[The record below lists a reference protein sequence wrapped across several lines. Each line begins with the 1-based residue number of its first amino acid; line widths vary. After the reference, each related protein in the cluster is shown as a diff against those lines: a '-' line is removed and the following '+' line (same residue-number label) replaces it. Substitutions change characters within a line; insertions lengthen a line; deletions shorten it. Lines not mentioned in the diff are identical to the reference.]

1 MEQKQ
6 HSPLRPRLQN
16 TRQDGADL
24 EQRMHDMEDPRELET
39 YDPKK
44 LEQEDAEVLASAI
57 QAEFE
62 VEPVG
67 SLAEDMEA
75 LEIEKATAESLRDEI
90 IAMQRS
96 HDAANYSTVTAAM
109 VAKMDELRKERDEA
123 LIRVGLAECA
133 HEAVFGLKKGLE
145 IALECEKLTVKNL
158 VHEKAEAL
166 KRLAAQADTERLY
179 VKKLERE
186 NLEMLSRLSRQK
198 RRSGVV
204 RQTGSLFEREG
215 RHTGG
220 ATGSSAVAGMQGRC
234 EDSDGVDTK
243 QPQGGAQAQFQRLW
257 DKCEV
262 LKMEAT
268 VEASKH
274 REARGR
280 LAIVTSQ
287 NAVLTEMC
295 QKLEAECKLE
305 SQARSTAESNAEK
318 AMSIM
323 ARMRDL
329 WMACTQEGA
338 GRPVEEP
345 YLPPDGLFSAVDRLE
360 IQTLGASQ
368 RERRRARSFADDMDE
383 LRERLAFT
391 ASAAMTTERVCTTNN
406 AAGPVE
412 NGRKRSAGPP
422 GPVVGAFRRVSGS
435 PRSVSSRESDYHEA
449 ISTPES
455 KLSGPS
461 LTEYEQVSLPPA
473 LPRHVD
479 VADGGLEEPEVVSPR
494 ATDDGAGLGGD
505 SVLATRDVNVT
516 SPARVVHSP
525 PSRVPGSGGADAAP
539 SAFVDGANG
548 AVMCSDNRADVG
560 HASDGESSDFI
571 PPPSLLDDAE
581 VKGDESQEGSVGTF
595 SSHVKKSTTD
605 DLSGVVAPKH
615 ACMEEA
621 EMKVVDND
629 DAAIEM
635 ITAVCSADG
644 VGDVAVGRGEE
655 HDETEVFLSEEV
667 GDWAGILAM
676 CEHGESA
683 VQRVVDLSLAVT
695 VLGEEE
701 FLALENTKVGATVFL
716 SHVACLMLGCTLC
729 RGCEK

>member
-6 HSPLRPRLQN
+6 HSPLRPRLQS
-16 TRQDGADL
+16 TLQDGADF
-24 EQRMHDMEDPRELET
+24 EQRMHNMEDLRELET
-39 YDPKK
+39 CDPKK
-44 LEQEDAEVLASAI
+44 FEQEDAEVLTPVI
-57 QAEFE
+57 QAEYE

-67 SLAEDMEA
+67 SLAKDMEA

-90 IAMQRS
+90 TAMQRS
-96 HDAANYSTVTAAM
+96 HDAANYSMVTAAM

-158 VHEKAEAL
+158 VHEKAEAI

-186 NLEMLSRLSRQK
+186 NLEMLSRLSKQK
-198 RRSGVV
+198 IRSDVV
-204 RQTGSLFEREG
+204 RRTRSLFG
-215 RHTGG
+215 RKGKEKGG
-220 ATGSSAVAGMQGRC
+220 VPGSSTAVGIQGRC
-234 EDSDGVDTK
+234 EDSDGVDTN

-262 LKMEAT
+262 LKLEAT

-305 SQARSTAESNAEK
+305 SEARASAESNAEK
-318 AMSIM
+318 AMCIM

-329 WMACTQEGA
+329 WMARIQEDA

-345 YLPPDGLFSAVDRLE
+345 YLQPDGLFSAVDRLE

-368 RERRRARSFADDMDE
+368 RERRRARAFADDMDE

-391 ASAAMTTERVCTTNN
+391 SSAAMITERVCTTNN

-412 NGRKRSAGPP
+412 NVRERSDGPP
-422 GPVVGAFRRVSGS
+422 GPVVSAFRRVSGS

-455 KLSGPS
+455 KLSGTP
-461 LTEYEQVSLPPA
+461 LTKSEQVSSPPA

-494 ATDDGAGLGGD
+494 ATDDGLGGD

-539 SAFVDGANG
+539 SAFVYDCNG
-548 AVMCSDNRADVG
+548 AVICGDNCADVS

-571 PPPSLLDDAE
+571 PPPSLLDDVE
-581 VKGDESQEGSVGTF
+581 VKDDESQEGSVGMF
-595 SSHVKKSTTD
+595 SSHVRKGATD
-605 DLSGVVAPKH
+605 DSSCVVAPKH

-621 EMKVVDND
+621 EMKVVDDD
-629 DAAIEM
+629 DAAIEV

-644 VGDVAVGRGEE
+644 VGDVSVGRGID
-655 HDETEVFLSEEV
+655 HDEREVFLREEV
-667 GDWAGILAM
+667 GEWAEILAM

-701 FLALENTKVGATVFL
+701 FLALENTKVGAIVFL
-716 SHVACLMLGCTLC
+716 SHVACFMLGLYNM
-729 RGCEK
+729 